1 MKFTRLASA
10 VVLAT
15 TSLPIL
21 AASYTVTELPASE
34 ISENQYGSSV
44 DNTGLVLTTFQNN
57 YNPPIDLRLID
68 LDSDFFAAA
77 LTDID
82 AVRNGDPNLSDYNF
96 LTNYVRTGSS
106 NFSVLTQQLGQ
117 FLGYKYVNDSFEY
130 INAFDEESDELGG
143 FSFSMETTL
152 RDSTN
157 GTHIIG
163 NTEGP
168 NRIIEYTNENGDVLT
183 YNVFDFD
190 RRGFVQVGDTTVG
203 LVPADTTLGGSSLVN
218 SINQNYVVAGVGSVA
233 PSDALVLANANCLDE
248 ETRGDQPVE
257 VCQARLRTS
266 TSGTGTVSRRSGL
279 WTERAT
285 LWSLDVEGNII
296 DTTVYGTLVTDEEEI
311 ANAGTSQA
319 LDVNV
324 NGVAVGVASLK
335 VGEDQLFSTAAAIF
349 QNGVVTRMIEDDDLL
364 PNSALHINDNNYVTG
379 VRSERINNVSRSR
392 MYVYNLSTDDIDFV
406 DGFFVS
412 SSTLPR
418 AMNNENIIVGSAD
431 VDVVTGT
438 TQRPTAGF
446 MYDIESQ
453 TFTNLNDLLP
463 CGTDYNI
470 IEALDINDSNVI
482 MASASTK
489 RPVRNVRGEILT
501 DDDGNEVLIDTVVA
515 VMLNPTGAEPSD
527 CSADEDTLERQ
538 GASTGLLMF
547 AMLFVASIFRR
558 RK

>member
-10 VVLAT
+10 VLLAT

-21 AASYTVTELPASE
+21 AASYTVTELPAGELSV
-34 ISENQYGSSV
+34 NQYGSSV

-68 LDSDFFAAA
+68 LDSDFFTTA

-82 AVRNGDPNLSDYNF
+82 AVRNGDPNLADYNF
-96 LTNYVRTGSS
+96 LANYVRTGSS

-117 FLGYKYVNDSFEY
+117 FLGYKYSNDSFQY
-130 INAFDEESDELGG
+130 IKAFDEESDELGG

-152 RDSTN
+152 RDSVN

-168 NRIIEYTNENGDVLT
+168 NRIIEYTNENGDVIS
-183 YNVFDFD
+183 YNVYDFD
-190 RRGFVQVGDTTVG
+190 RRGFVQVGDTAVG
-203 LVPADTTLGGSSLVN
+203 LVPTDTTLGGSSQVN
-218 SINQNYVVAGVGSVA
+218 SINQNFVVAGVGSVA
-233 PSDALVLANANCLDE
+233 PSETLVLANANCLDE
-248 ETRGDQPVE
+248 DTRGDQPLE

-266 TSGTGTVSRRSGL
+266 SSTSGGVIRRSGL
-279 WTERAT
+279 WTERAM
-285 LWSLDVEGNII
+285 LWSLDVEGNIL
-296 DTTVYGTLVTDEEEI
+296 DTTVYGTLVTDEEEL
-311 ANAGTSQA
+311 ASAGTSQA

-335 VGEDQLFSTAAAIF
+335 VGENQLFSTAAAVF
-349 QNGVVTRMIEDDDLL
+349 QNGEVTRMIADDDLL

-392 MYVYNLSTDDIDFV
+392 MYVYNLNTDDIDFV

-418 AMNNENIIVGSAD
+418 AMNNENLIVGSAD
-431 VDVVTGT
+431 VDVVTGSS
-438 TQRPTAGF
+438 QRPTAGF
-446 MYDIESQ
+446 LYDIEAQ
-453 TFTNLNDLLP
+453 TFTNLNDLVP
-463 CGTDYNI
+463 CNSEYNI

-482 MASASTK
+482 VASALTK
-489 RPVRNVRGEILT
+489 RPSRNVRGEIIT
-501 DDDGNEVLIDTVVA
+501 DDNGNEVLIDTVVA
-515 VMLNPTGAEPSD
+515 VVLNPTGAEPSD
-527 CSADEDTLERQ
+527 CSADDEVLERQ
-538 GASTGLLMF
+538 GASTSIYMF
-547 AMLFVASIFRR
+547 AMLFIASIFRR

>member
-44 DNTGLVLTTFQNN
+44 DNTGLVLATFQNN

-96 LTNYVRTGSS
+96 LTNYVRTGSN

-117 FLGYKYVNDSFEY
+117 FLGFKYVNDSFEY
-130 INAFDEESDELGG
+130 VNAFDEESDELGG

-168 NRIIEYTNENGDVLT
+168 NRILEYTNENGDVLT

-190 RRGFVQVGDTTVG
+190 RRGFVQVGDNTVG
-203 LVPADTTLGGSSLVN
+203 LVPADTTLGGSSQVN

-257 VCQARLRTS
+257 VCQTRLRTS
-266 TSGTGTVSRRSGL
+266 TSGNGTVSRRSGL

-285 LWSLDVEGNII
+285 LWSLDVEGNIV

-335 VGEDQLFSTAAAIF
+335 VGENQLLSTAAAIF
-349 QNGVVTRMIEDDDLL
+349 QNGEVSRIIEDDDFL
-364 PNSALHINDNNYVTG
+364 PNSALHINDNSYVTG
-379 VRSERINNVSRSR
+379 VRSERINNVFRSR
-392 MYVYNLSTDDIDFV
+392 MYVYDLSNDDIDFV

-418 AMNNENIIVGSAD
+418 AMNNENIIVGTAD

-438 TQRPTAGF
+438 SQRPTAGF

-453 TFTNLNDLLP
+453 TFTNLNNLLP

-482 MASASTK
+482 VASASTK
-489 RPVRNVRGEILT
+489 RPARNVRGEILT
-501 DDDGNEVLIDTVVA
+501 DDDGNEVLIDAVVA

-538 GASTGLLMF
+538 GASTGILMF